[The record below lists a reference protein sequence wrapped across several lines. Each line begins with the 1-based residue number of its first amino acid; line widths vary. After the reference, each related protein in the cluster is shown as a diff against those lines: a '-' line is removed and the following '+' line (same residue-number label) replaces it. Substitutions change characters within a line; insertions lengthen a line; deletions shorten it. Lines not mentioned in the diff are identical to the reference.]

1 MSENPLESQMR
12 RDWRIVGAATGIG
25 CTIVV
30 SLLLC
35 IGVGILM
42 DRWLGI
48 EPIGVLVGVALGLAA
63 SGYSLYEL
71 TVVGDPERGLV
82 KVQKRDQTTIPSPDL
97 ESEPDE

>member
-1 MSENPLESQMR
+1 MDENPLDARMR

-35 IGVGILM
+35 IGVGILI

-82 KVQKRDQTTIPSPDL
+82 KVQKRDQATTPSVDL